1 MTRRRYRWLG
11 ASLLAS
17 AGVGLLEMASMP
29 NPAVARADDT
39 ALIMGYAGTS
49 DPDQS
54 YVNEVMSV
62 FLNPAGAAFPGQP
75 LFPDYSPLVVS
86 TPEGDYQQALTTGV
100 GDLDQAITQQLGE
113 HNNVVVF
120 GYSESSAIATQEM
133 VNLDALPANEQ
144 PNPADLQFVL
154 VEDLNNPNGGFLERF
169 PFLATESFPATP
181 ADSPYQTDIY
191 NIEYSGSSDVPQY
204 PLNILADLNATAGYV
219 DLHPFL
225 LPGYPTTFNTSE
237 LAGAVLEPTSP
248 GYSGATEYFMIPT
261 QDLPLLDGLRDVP
274 GVGPAMADLI
284 QPDLRV
290 IVDLGYN
297 WTGYADVDTPADTA
311 LSPSVDWTT
320 VSAELAAGAQQGM
333 TAAEVDLGMLP
344 TADLP
349 NAYPYLPDVAG
360 LESGLLNTGIS
371 TSASSAETAG
381 ALDIS
386 GLPAALSTYLPGAT
400 SDLSALIGSSGAAEL
415 TSVLTADLLPSL
427 TTLFANPLDLL
438 SW

>member
-1 MTRRRYRWLG
+1 MTPRRSRWLG
-11 ASLLAS
+11 VSLLAS
-17 AGVGLLEMASMP
+17 AGVGLLEVASMQ

-39 ALIMGYAGTS
+39 ALILGYAGAS

-62 FLNPAGAAFPGQP
+62 FLNPTAAAFPGQP

-100 GDLDQAITQQLGE
+100 SDLDQAITQQLNE
-113 HNNVVVF
+113 NNNVVVF
-120 GYSESSAIATQEM
+120 SYSESSAIATQEM

-261 QDLPLLDGLRDVP
+261 QNLPLLDGLRDVP

-311 LSPSVDWTT
+311 LPSVDWTT

-333 TAAEVDLGMLP
+333 IAAEVDLGLLP

-360 LESGLLNTGIS
+360 LESGLLDTGIS
-371 TSASSAETAG
+371 TSAASAETTG

-386 GLPAALSTYLPGAT
+386 GVLAELTSYLPGAT
-400 SDLSALIGSSGAAEL
+400 SDLSALIGSSATAEL
-415 TSVLTADLLPSL
+415 TSLLTADLLPSL

-438 SW
+438 SL

>member
-1 MTRRRYRWLG
+1 MTRRGFRWLG
-11 ASLLAS
+11 VGLLAS
-17 AGVGLLEMASMP
+17 ASAGLLEMASMV

-39 ALIMGYAGTS
+39 ALIMGYASAS
-49 DPDQS
+49 DPAQS

-62 FLNPAGAAFPGQP
+62 FLNPTAAAFPGQP

-100 GDLDQAITQQLGE
+100 SELNQAIMQQLNDN
-113 HNNVVVF
+113 NNVLVF
-120 GYSESSAIATQEM
+120 GYSESTSIATQEM

-154 VEDLNNPNGGFLERF
+154 VEDLNNPNGGFIERF

-204 PLNILADLNATAGYV
+204 PLNILADLNAAAGFT

-261 QDLPLLDGLRDVP
+261 QDLPLLDGMREVP
-274 GVGPAMADLI
+274 GIGPAMADLI

-297 WTGYADVDTPADTA
+297 WTGPADIDTPADTA
-311 LSPSVDWTT
+311 LFPSVDWTT

-349 NAYPYLPDVAG
+349 NAYPYLPDVPG
-360 LESGLLNTGIS
+360 LESGLLDTGIS
-371 TSASSAETAG
+371 TSGSSAETAG

-386 GLPAALSTYLPGAT
+386 GLLAALSTYLPGTTA
-400 SDLSALIGSSGAAEL
+400 DLSALIGSSGAAEL

-427 TTLFANPLDLL
+427 TTLFANPVDLL
-438 SW
+438 SL

>member
-1 MTRRRYRWLG
+1 MTPRRSRWLG
-11 ASLLAS
+11 VSLLAS
-17 AGVGLLEMASMP
+17 AGVGLLEVASML
-29 NPAVARADDT
+29 NPSVARADDT
-39 ALIMGYAGTS
+39 ALIMGYASAS
-49 DPDQS
+49 DPAQS
-54 YVNEVMSV
+54 YVNEVMSL
-62 FLNPAGAAFPGQP
+62 FLNPTAAAFPGQP

-100 GDLDQAITQQLGE
+100 SDLNQAIMQQLNDN
-113 HNNVVVF
+113 NNVLVF
-120 GYSESSAIATQEM
+120 GYSESSSIATQEM

-154 VEDLNNPNGGFLERF
+154 VEDLNNPNGGFIERF

-261 QDLPLLDGLRDVP
+261 QDLPLLDGLRAVP

-290 IVDLGYN
+290 LVDLGYN
-297 WTGYADVDTPADTA
+297 WTGYADVVTPADTA
-311 LSPSVDWTT
+311 LPSVDWTT

-333 TAAEVDLGMLP
+333 IAAQVDLGLLP

-360 LESGLLNTGIS
+360 LQSGLLDTGIS
-371 TSASSAETAG
+371 TSAATAEPSG
-381 ALDIS
+381 ALAIS
-386 GLPAALSTYLPGAT
+386 GLLADLTTYLPGAT
-400 SDLSALIGSSGAAEL
+400 SDLSALIGSSATAEL
-415 TSVLTADLLPSL
+415 TSLLTADLLPSL
-427 TTLFANPLDLL
+427 TTLFANPVDLL
-438 SW
+438 SL